1 MSLSKIA
8 LFAFG
13 LAAVLVVGFPHANA
27 TPRYGHT
34 SGIYAGSFG
43 SDLDSVRFDHAKGYV
58 QGY

>member
-13 LAAVLVVGFPHANA
+13 LAAVLVAGFHNA
-27 TPRYGHT
+27 DAAPRRSVVHG
-34 SGIYAGSFG
+34 YAATIDAGEALFE
-43 SDLDSVRFDHAKGYV
+43 RAKGNP